1 MSRKGD
7 SITSAISCHSHS
19 TRTASAVSLAQ
30 PARYRQFEIDSDENE
45 DAPDSDHDATLSDAA
60 PSRNPRGPQP
70 DTEPEDTGPEDQAE
84 LTDYEEEREVP
95 LSAWVH
101 LMTNHCQV
109 KCVGPTTN
117 SKQDNIIYEEEEHD
131 DTDVN
136 TSEVDSEGQFLDG
149 SDDDHQD
156 DLDRINELIA
166 EIEEAKLKKLKA
178 EKARLEAKKAASQSP
193 RKKKR
198 TPTRKKTR
206 ATSQRKVP
214 IARKRTLKGTAPKQ
228 VTIEEGNNTLKSPP
242 QPPTTAR
249 ILKPELAAA
258 ETQNNQ
264 PILQSVLE
272 AIHPYFVKLQ
282 DSADKMS
289 NAARR
294 MEQEREEARLR
305 MSAINMGQEQPH
317 PSGPTLVDGTRPISA
332 NPIHHPA
339 STAPAISPEEPL
351 RPAFH
356 QATIKSYQADS
367 SKGNEE
373 EIHGVSITSLDIDRA
388 MMPEG
393 LKNAEIKGLWDR
405 ASDMA
410 ALPGKCSPGG
420 GDSESGGAGEEVMNQ
435 LLETFGSDST
445 KIALLDTGYC
455 RKGRHGLGL
464 ITSSNKLHEACQKIL
479 KKEEDT
485 FKNQRFQ
492 FLHYLVRLGYST
504 EFVEDYVE
512 RGLMPRIIKETYVN
526 FLALLNKIRHKDM
539 GSDEAWEDSEAY
551 VILQVHSEN
560 LLDIR
565 TNSNSKKMLL
575 LQNYIYLRDARKK
588 DFGSNTITEKNI
600 GRVDKMNQ
608 KLQRELES
616 LRAAKGRGGREPT
629 KDKGREGDSTLKK
642 CSQCKSRTLHTA
654 LKLEHNKTVCPL
666 AGHAGSWAKVAAEEV
681 ATAVLANKERPV
693 GDIIKEVSDNWPKK
707 S

>member
-1 MSRKGD
+1 
-7 SITSAISCHSHS
+7 I
-19 TRTASAVSLAQ
+19 
-30 PARYRQFEIDSDENE
+30 
-45 DAPDSDHDATLSDAA
+45 
-60 PSRNPRGPQP
+60 
-70 DTEPEDTGPEDQAE
+70 
-84 LTDYEEEREVP
+84 
-95 LSAWVH
+95 
-101 LMTNHCQV
+101 
-109 KCVGPTTN
+109 
-117 SKQDNIIYEEEEHD
+117 
-131 DTDVN
+131 
-136 TSEVDSEGQFLDG
+136 
-149 SDDDHQD
+149 
-156 DLDRINELIA
+156 
-166 EIEEAKLKKLKA
+166 
-178 EKARLEAKKAASQSP
+178 LE
-193 RKKKR
+193 
-198 TPTRKKTR
+198 
-206 ATSQRKVP
+206 
-214 IARKRTLKGTAPKQ
+214 
-228 VTIEEGNNTLKSPP
+228 
-242 QPPTTAR
+242 
-249 ILKPELAAA
+249 PELAAA
-258 ETQNNQ
+258 EAQNNQ

-305 MSAINMGQEQPH
+305 I
-317 PSGPTLVDGTRPISA
+317 PISA

-339 STAPAISPEEPL
+339 STSPAIFWEEPL

-367 SKGNEE
+367 SKGNAE

-393 LKNAEIKGLWDR
+393 LKNAQIKGLWDR

-420 GDSESGGAGEEVMNQ
+420 GDSESGGA
-435 LLETFGSDST
+435 
-445 KIALLDTGYC
+445 
-455 RKGRHGLGL
+455 
-464 ITSSNKLHEACQKIL
+464 
-479 KKEEDT
+479 
-485 FKNQRFQ
+485 
-492 FLHYLVRLGYST
+492 GYST

-560 LLDIR
+560 LLDIC

-575 LQNYIYLRDARKK
+575 LQNYIYLHDARKK

-616 LRAAKGRGGREPT
+616 LWVAKGRGGREPT
-629 KDKGREGDSTLKK
+629 KDKDKEGDSTLKK

-666 AGHAGSWAKVAAEEV
+666 AGHAGSWAKVAAEQV

>member
-1 MSRKGD
+1 
-7 SITSAISCHSHS
+7 
-19 TRTASAVSLAQ
+19 
-30 PARYRQFEIDSDENE
+30 
-45 DAPDSDHDATLSDAA
+45 
-60 PSRNPRGPQP
+60 
-70 DTEPEDTGPEDQAE
+70 
-84 LTDYEEEREVP
+84 
-95 LSAWVH
+95 
-101 LMTNHCQV
+101 
-109 KCVGPTTN
+109 
-117 SKQDNIIYEEEEHD
+117 
-131 DTDVN
+131 
-136 TSEVDSEGQFLDG
+136 
-149 SDDDHQD
+149 
-156 DLDRINELIA
+156 
-166 EIEEAKLKKLKA
+166 
-178 EKARLEAKKAASQSP
+178 
-193 RKKKR
+193 
-198 TPTRKKTR
+198 
-206 ATSQRKVP
+206 
-214 IARKRTLKGTAPKQ
+214 
-228 VTIEEGNNTLKSPP
+228 
-242 QPPTTAR
+242 
-249 ILKPELAAA
+249 
-258 ETQNNQ
+258 
-264 PILQSVLE
+264 
-272 AIHPYFVKLQ
+272 
-282 DSADKMS
+282 
-289 NAARR
+289 
-294 MEQEREEARLR
+294 
-305 MSAINMGQEQPH
+305 
-317 PSGPTLVDGTRPISA
+317 
-332 NPIHHPA
+332 
-339 STAPAISPEEPL
+339 
-351 RPAFH
+351 
-356 QATIKSYQADS
+356 
-367 SKGNEE
+367 
-373 EIHGVSITSLDIDRA
+373 

-629 KDKGREGDSTLKK
+629 KDKDKEGDSTLKK

-666 AGHAGSWAKVAAEEV
+666 AGHAGSWAKVAAEQV